1 MWIAEF
7 VSKVKTRYMEELVV
21 PAIIAVDAIAKKK
34 KTIIITKQKFLPA
47 QLPQEKHLINSC
59 HQC

>member
-34 KTIIITKQKFLPA
+34 KKQL
-47 QLPQEKHLINSC
+47 S
-59 HQC
+59 

>member
-1 MWIAEF
+1 
-7 VSKVKTRYMEELVV
+7 MEELVV